1 MTIYLYVKTH
11 NKTGLKYLGKTQRN
25 PFKYKGSGLMWSS
38 HIKKYGN
45 DVTTEILMEC
55 RTNDEIKEWGLYY
68 SELWDVVNA
77 RDEHDNKTWANLKP
91 ESGDGATSEVAKE
104 FFNRP
109 EVYQSNI
116 DRMIKQWTDSV
127 YREKVISSLKITNA
141 KPEVKKR
148 RSMASTEVNSRPEIK
163 EANRQHSFGT
173 KSWRY
178 DFMIYHFKH
187 KDGREEFLTQN
198 DMLKKYNLSQP
209 NLTATV
215 KGRQKSISGWL
226 LIR

>member
-1 MTIYLYVKTH
+1 MNIYLYKKTH
-11 NKTGLKYLGKTQRN
+11 NITGLQYLGKTQRN

-45 DVTTEILMEC
+45 DVTTEIIMEC
-55 RTNDEIKEWGLYY
+55 QTNDEIKEWGLYY

-77 RDEHDNKTWANLKP
+77 RDEQGNKTWANLKP
-91 ESGDGATSEVAKE
+91 ESGDGVTSEFAKE

-116 DRMIKQWTDSV
+116 DRMNKQWADPV

-148 RSMASTEVNSRPEIK
+148 RSIASSEVNSRPEIK
-163 EANRQHSFGT
+163 EANRQHSFGA

-178 DFMIYHFKH
+178 DFTIYHFKH

-215 KGRQKSISGWL
+215 KGRQKSIRGWL
-226 LIR
+226 LVR